1 MMKALSLTLLGFTTL
16 FSAST
21 LLAQGDPQAGK
32 AKSAVCASCH
42 GADGIALMPIYP
54 NLAGQNEEYLVSA
67 LKAYRSK
74 ERQGGNAAL
83 MHAMAANLSDEDIA
97 NLAAYYAS
105 LK

>member
-1 MMKALSLTLLGFTTL
+1 MKTLTLTLLGIATL

-21 LLAQGDPQAGK
+21 LMAADAEAGK
-32 AKSAVCASCH
+32 AKSAVCATCH
-42 GADGIALMPIYP
+42 GADGHALMPIYP

-97 NLAAYYAS
+97 DLAAYFAS

>member
-1 MMKALSLTLLGFTTL
+1 MKTLSLTLLGFL
-16 FSAST
+16 SLLSAST
-21 LLAQGDPQAGK
+21 LMAADPEAGK
-32 AKSAVCASCH
+32 AKSAVCVTCH
-42 GADGIALMPIYP
+42 GTDGIALMPSYP

-74 ERQGGNAAL
+74 ERQGGNSAL

-97 NLAAYYAS
+97 DLAAYFAS

>member
-1 MMKALSLTLLGFTTL
+1 MKTLTLTLLGIATL

-21 LLAQGDPQAGK
+21 LMAADAEAGK
-32 AKSAVCASCH
+32 AKSAVCSTCH
-42 GADGIALMPIYP
+42 GADGHALMPIYP

-97 NLAAYYAS
+97 DLAAYFAS

>member
-1 MMKALSLTLLGFTTL
+1 MKIFAITLATLASLTLAPTSFAAGG
-16 FSAST
+16 A
-21 LLAQGDPQAGK
+21 AAGK
-32 AKSAVCASCH
+32 SKAAVCASCH
-42 GADGIALMPIYP
+42 GADGMALMPTYP

-67 LKAYRSK
+67 LQAYRSK

-83 MHAMAANLSDEDIA
+83 MHAMAANLSDDDIA